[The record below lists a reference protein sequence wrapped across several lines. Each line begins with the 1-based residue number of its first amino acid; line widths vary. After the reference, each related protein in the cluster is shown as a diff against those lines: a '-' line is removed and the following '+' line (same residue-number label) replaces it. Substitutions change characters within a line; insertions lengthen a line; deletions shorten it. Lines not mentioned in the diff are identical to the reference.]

1 MPSPRSGSNCTSVQ
15 KSKAA
20 SSPPSALLPTPT
32 TTSIVRLLCVSTEF
46 YQFLAKR
53 NLFIYP
59 GKTTKADTFR
69 VGSIGD
75 LNAEDMHILVEAITE
90 ALKSM
95 GVTLPIKY

>member
-1 MPSPRSGSNCTSVQ
+1 MTALGFKLYLRPEIQGCIITTFCT
-15 KSKAA
+15 
-20 SSPPSALLPTPT
+20 PPDKNYHFDR
-32 TTSIVRLLCVSTEF
+32 IVGVFIYWVEF

-69 VGSIGD
+69 IGSIGALD
-75 LNAEDMHILVEAITE
+75 ADDMHILVEAITE
-90 ALKSM
+90 ALHTM